1 MAKIVG
7 EVEFNGYFN
16 QKTKAPN
23 HSAVLL
29 AAAELTA
36 TKYAEKLDTISQGHR
51 ETRYNPTREVI
62 VSKPGDAPNTD
73 TGFLKLRSG
82 AEMQGPNKS
91 AAYSSAEYAEY
102 LELGTAKMAPRPA
115 LRPAFN
121 ETMEEV
127 EAMFEEAFRKL

>member
-7 EVEFNGYFN
+7 DAELDGFFNERT
-16 QKTKAPN
+16 KTPN

-29 AAAELTA
+29 MAAEMTA
-36 TKYAEKLDTISQGHR
+36 TKYVEKLDEISQGRR

-62 VSKPGDAPNTD
+62 VSRPGDAPNTD

-82 AEMQGPNKS
+82 AEMQGSNKS
-91 AAYSSAEYAEY
+91 VAYSSAEYAEH

-121 ETMEEV
+121 ETLDAV
-127 EAMFEEAFRKL
+127 KALFEEAVKKL